1 MANIYYNKSIRKII
15 VGFGNIFDNIT
26 LVRYNQDE
34 SEAERFIVPIAYAS
48 KERYVMRLEGD
59 EDLNKKVQMTLPR
72 MAFEMNGI
80 SYDSSRKQNTNV
92 KAFAQQTNNSISSQ
106 YNPVPYNFDFSLYIY
121 VRNIEDGSQIIEH
134 ILPFFAPDYT
144 IKINMVPEMG
154 IIKEIPVVLKDT
166 KYEVEYEGMREND
179 TRVVIWTLNFTVK
192 GYIYGSTTPNSSIIR
207 TAITNVY
214 DQITAD
220 NTVVFNMANTGNGIY
235 QTGEIVYQGY
245 SVNTSSASGKV
256 VQWNTIKKDLYL
268 TELQGNFIST
278 QPIKGVN
285 TNANYVFT
293 SYDVA
298 PLKLVNIVVV
308 PNPTTANANS
318 NYTYTTTIT
327 ETPNI

>member
-1 MANIYYNKSIRKII
+1 MANTYYNRSIRKII

-26 LVRYNQDE
+26 LVRYNTDE

-59 EDLNKKVQMTLPR
+59 PDLDKKIQMTLPR
-72 MAFEMNGI
+72 MSFEMNGI

-92 KAFAQQTNNSISSQ
+92 KAFAQQSNGSVSSQ

-154 IIKEIPVVLKDT
+154 IVKEIPVVLKDT

-192 GYIYGSTTPNSSIIR
+192 GYIYGASTPNASIIR

-214 DQITAD
+214 DQVTAD
-220 NTVVFNMANTGNGIY
+220 STVVFKMANTGNGIY
-235 QTGEIVYQGY
+235 QTGEIAYQGY

-256 VQWNTIKKDLYL
+256 VQWNTTNKELYL

-278 QPIKGVN
+278 QSIKGLN
-285 TNANYVFT
+285 TNANYVFN
-293 SYDVA
+293 SYEVS
-298 PLKLVNIVVV
+298 PLKLARVVVV
-308 PNPTTANANS
+308 PNPTSANANS

-327 ETPNI
+327 ETPNT

>member
-1 MANIYYNKSIRKII
+1 
-15 VGFGNIFDNIT
+15 
-26 LVRYNQDE
+26 
-34 SEAERFIVPIAYAS
+34 
-48 KERYVMRLEGD
+48 
-59 EDLNKKVQMTLPR
+59 
-72 MAFEMNGI
+72 
-80 SYDSSRKQNTNV
+80 
-92 KAFAQQTNNSISSQ
+92 
-106 YNPVPYNFDFSLYIY
+106 
-121 VRNIEDGSQIIEH
+121 
-134 ILPFFAPDYT
+134 
-144 IKINMVPEMG
+144 
-154 IIKEIPVVLKDT
+154 
-166 KYEVEYEGMREND
+166 MREND

-214 DQITAD
+214 DNITGD

-298 PLKLVNIVVV
+298 ELELVNIVVV